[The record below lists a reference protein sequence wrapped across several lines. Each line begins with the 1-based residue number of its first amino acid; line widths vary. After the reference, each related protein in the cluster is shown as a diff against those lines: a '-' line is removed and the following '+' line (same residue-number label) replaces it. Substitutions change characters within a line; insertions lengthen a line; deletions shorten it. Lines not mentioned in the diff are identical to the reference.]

1 MEGSVLK
8 KIREV
13 RSKDN
18 AENLMFLFPSE
29 SPPDHRI
36 SSWTALSFMDFCFCF
51 SNDSDIPIRK
61 KLPRKSTFHQRPNH
75 RLGTHNWA
83 TLPCLVSICLQLC
96 FYHVIPN
103 NWRCWLLTPVSVFVG
118 STLDLTENPPKGMQR
133 SLFCVQVKLSQLLS
147 PNPLSSG
154 LYFLFLEKP
163 SVECSYVTL

>member
-8 KIREV
+8 KREEV

-29 SPPDHRI
+29 SPPDHKI

-61 KLPRKSTFHQRPNH
+61 KLPRKSTFRQRPSH

-83 TLPCLVSICLQLC
+83 TLTCLVSICLQLC

-103 NWRCWLLTPVSVFVG
+103 NWRCWLLTPVSKCVCWEHSGLNRKPTEGNAEVFV
-118 STLDLTENPPKGMQR
+118 L
-133 SLFCVQVKLSQLLS
+133 C
-147 PNPLSSG
+147 SG
-154 LYFLFLEKP
+154 KTQP
-163 SVECSYVTL
+163 AT